1 MGANNYA
8 TKKEKDRPA
17 CVLQPQSSSAMC
29 MTGNIPEESIRRM
42 SISYTRAKV
51 CYTRVSTGF
60 TGANVSSEEFAW
72 DEWLSFASSYC
83 CCKDY

>member
-1 MGANNYA
+1 
-8 TKKEKDRPA
+8 
-17 CVLQPQSSSAMC
+17 
-29 MTGNIPEESIRRM
+29 M

-83 CCKDY
+83 CYKDY